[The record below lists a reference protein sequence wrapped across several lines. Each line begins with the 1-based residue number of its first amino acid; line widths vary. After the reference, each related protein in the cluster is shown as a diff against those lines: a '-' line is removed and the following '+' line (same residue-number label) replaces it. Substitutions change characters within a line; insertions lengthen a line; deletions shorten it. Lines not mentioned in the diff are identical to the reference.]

1 MTTDSTPTSPAPL
14 IVLFD
19 GTCGLCDSAV
29 QFILRH
35 DPARRFRFAPQQSQ
49 FARDLMNQHGLNPDE
64 INSMVLIDTD
74 RAYLR
79 SNAILRI
86 VMDLPEPWPLVG
98 VLVFIPVSL
107 RDAAYN
113 FIAKHRKQWFKS
125 PDACRTPTAKEREQF
140 LA

>member
-1 MTTDSTPTSPAPL
+1 MNPESNPTSSAPL

-49 FARDLMNQHGLNPDE
+49 FAIDLMNQHGLNTDQ
-64 INSMVLIDTD
+64 INSFVLIDGE

-79 SNAILRI
+79 SNAVLRI
-86 VMDLPEPWPLVG
+86 VMDLPEPWPLAG
-98 VLVFIPVSL
+98 VLVYIPQSL
-107 RDAAYN
+107 RDAAYD
-113 FIAKHRKQWFKS
+113 FFAKHRKQWFKS
-125 PDACRTPTAKEREQF
+125 TDACRTPTPEQREQF